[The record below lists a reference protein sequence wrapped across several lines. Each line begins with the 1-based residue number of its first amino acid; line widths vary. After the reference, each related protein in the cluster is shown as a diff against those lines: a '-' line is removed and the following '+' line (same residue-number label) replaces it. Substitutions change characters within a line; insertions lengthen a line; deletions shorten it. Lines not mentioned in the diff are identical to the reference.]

1 MKKCLIC
8 CFSVAI
14 LLSSFSCVS
23 ESEADASGKILR
35 ADLAL
40 KNLRQSMDKF
50 YQVRG
55 HYPVLSSGLIPNEYS
70 ARMTVNDSGIFL
82 YCEDRSASLSF
93 TKDTI
98 IFNESTDSI
107 LIKNNEFLMRRWVY
121 FIRSSDRHLIIDT
134 LDASIP
140 FTQSENLNAILRVK
154 DTNFIIAI
162 RDGGTDKPY
171 HIYDI
176 NPKNLLAVK
185 DSGLMVFVPGEYEL
199 IFTSYTAQE
208 TSGENSLWLF
218 DSLGAIEDTASLNA
232 IKEAISLEG
241 FTYITSDPYRRYFI
255 SANAPDNNRT
265 PVTTRKITKASYDY
279 SPENI
284 QAIDPSVY
292 QAF

>member
-55 HYPVLSSGLIPNEYS
+55 HYPVLSSDLIPNTCS
-70 ARMTVNDSGIFL
+70 ARLTVSDSGIFL

-98 IFNESTDSI
+98 IFNESQDSI
-107 LIKNNEFLMRRWVY
+107 LIKNNEFLLRRWVY
-121 FIRSSDRHLIIDT
+121 FIRSSDRHLITDT

-140 FTQSENLNAILRVK
+140 FAQSEDLGAILRVK
-154 DTNFIIAI
+154 DTNFLIAI
-162 RDGGTDKPY
+162 RDGGMDKPY

-176 NPKNLLAVK
+176 DPKNLLTVK
-185 DSGLMVFVPGEYEL
+185 DSGLILFVPGEYEL
-199 IFTSYTAQE
+199 SFTSYTAQE

-218 DSLGAIEDTASLNA
+218 DSLAAIEDTSSLNE
-232 IKEAISLEG
+232 IKGAISLEG
-241 FTYITSDPYRRYFI
+241 FTYITSDPYRKYFI
-255 SANAPDNNRT
+255 SANSPDRNRT
-265 PVTTRKITKASYDY
+265 PVTTRKTTKASYDY

-284 QAIDPSVY
+284 NAIDPALY
-292 QAF
+292 QGF